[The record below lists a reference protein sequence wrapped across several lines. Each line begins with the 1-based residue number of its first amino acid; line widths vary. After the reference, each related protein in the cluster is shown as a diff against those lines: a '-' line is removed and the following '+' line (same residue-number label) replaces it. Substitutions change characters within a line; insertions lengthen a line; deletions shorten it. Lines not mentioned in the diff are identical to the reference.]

1 MHISRML
8 NMEYLTLTTPAIHY
22 KRDHVLEQGLL
33 NCFPGTAS
41 KQGLF
46 KPVHDLTELALPTLV
61 LLYSYYSVSCCY
73 I

>member
-33 NCFPGTAS
+33 NYFPGTAS
-41 KQGLF
+41 KQ
-46 KPVHDLTELALPTLV
+46 DCSNQYMT
-61 LLYSYYSVSCCY
+61 
-73 I
+73 